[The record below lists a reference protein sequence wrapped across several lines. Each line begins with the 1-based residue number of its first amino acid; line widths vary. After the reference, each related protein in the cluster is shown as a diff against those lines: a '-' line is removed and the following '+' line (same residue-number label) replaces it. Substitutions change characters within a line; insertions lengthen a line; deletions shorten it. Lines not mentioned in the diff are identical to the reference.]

1 MRAFAITAAAT
12 VLAGA
17 APLAARETLVHDQ
30 VQYREAVARMQAGD
44 TIVLADGE
52 WRDAALTFSGEGKAG
67 QPITLTAQHSG
78 RVILTGRS
86 SLKLAGRYLVASNL
100 VFRDGHAPGDEVIA
114 FRTDSKHWAEHSR
127 ITGIVIDRFNNPDR
141 RREDHWVAIYGSDNR
156 VDHSHFEGKQ
166 NAGAMMVV
174 VRQKGMPLDNR
185 IRIDHVYFGPRPPL
199 GSNGGETIR
208 IGTSTESASDSHTI
222 VEDNLFE
229 QCDGEVEIVS
239 IKSGGNVVRRNLF
252 LKSQGSV
259 VLRHGSGNIVEDNVF
274 LGQGVAHSGGIR
286 VINERQTIRNNYMEG
301 LAGIDFTSAI
311 AVMNGVPNSPVNRY
325 MPVRQALIEHNSLI
339 DVARVTI
346 GAGADAER
354 SQAPRETRIADNLIT
369 GAGGQDPLRIEADIA
384 GVQFADNVV
393 DAKGVEVAGLAR
405 RTVQLARAKNGLLY
419 PVDPKLAALGVRR
432 DLVPITREQI
442 GVAWYAKPAS
452 REIAFGAGP
461 VVRVTP
467 AQSLSAQIGTAAP
480 GSVFELAAGS
490 YAVTEPLAL
499 RSPLTF
505 RAAERGGATLRMA
518 AATLFQIE
526 EGGSLALDGVVIDGA
541 GAPRQSGNA
550 VIRSSARPMLGNYRL
565 AITGTRFEHLDSAPG
580 FDVLATT
587 PATLAGDI
595 SIRDSAFTGVS
606 GAVLALAAESGKQ
619 GWYGAEQV
627 SIVGSQFDKVSTV
640 TDVLRSGSDESTF
653 GPRFTLS
660 GSTITG
666 SGAIKLSGVQ
676 ETAITGNRFQGSGGI
691 QIIHSV
697 GSPHTL
703 IRGNTLGRTPPPTV
717 IELAYKGRPRAVIA
731 DNEKGL

>member
-12 VLAGA
+12 VLAGTSPA
-17 APLAARETLVHDQ
+17 FARDLLVHDQ
-30 VQYREAVARMQAGD
+30 AQYREAAARLQPGD
-44 TIVLADGE
+44 SIILADGE
-52 WRDAALTFSGEGKAG
+52 WRDAALILTGEGKEG
-67 QPITLTAQHSG
+67 QPITLTAQHPG
-78 RVILTGRS
+78 RVILTGQS

-114 FRTDSKHWAEHSR
+114 FRTDAKHWAEQSR

-166 NAGAMMVV
+166 NAGAMLIV
-174 VRQKGMPLDNR
+174 VRQQGMPLDNR
-185 IRIDHVYFGPRPPL
+185 ARIDHVYFGPRPPL

-208 IGTSTESASDSHTI
+208 IGTSTESASDSHTV

-229 QCDGEVEIVS
+229 QCDGEVEIISV
-239 IKSGGNVVRRNLF
+239 KSGANIVRRNLF

-259 VLRHGSGNIVEDNVF
+259 VLRHGSGNIVEDNIF

-369 GAGGQDPLRIEADIA
+369 GAGGQDPLRLESDIA

-393 DAKGVEVAGLAR
+393 DAKGATAPGLAR
-405 RTVQLARAKNGLLY
+405 QAVTLARAKNGLLY
-419 PVDPKLAALGVRR
+419 PVDPALAALGARR
-432 DLVPITREQI
+432 DLTPITREQV
-442 GVAWYAKPAS
+442 GVDWYAKPAS
-452 REIAFGAGP
+452 RPVVFNAGP

-467 AQSLSAQIGTAAP
+467 AQSLSAQVAAAAP
-480 GSVFELAAGS
+480 GSVLELADGS
-490 YAVTEPLAL
+490 YPVTTPLAV
-499 RSPLTF
+499 RSPLTV
-505 RAAERGGATLRMA
+505 RAMTSGRATLRMA
-518 AATLFQIE
+518 GPTLFQLE
-526 EGGSLALDGVVIDGA
+526 EGGSLALDGVAIDGA
-541 GAPRQSGNA
+541 DAPRRPGNA
-550 VIRSSARPMLGNYRL
+550 VIRSSAQPMLENYRL
-565 AITGTRFEHLDSAPG
+565 TIADVRFEHLDGAPG

-606 GAVLALAAESGKQ
+606 GTVLALAAETGKE

-627 SIVGSQFDKVSTV
+627 SIASSQFDKVGTV
-640 TDVLRSGSDESTF
+640 ADMLRAGTDESTF

-660 GSTITG
+660 GSTIAG

-691 QIIHSV
+691 QVTHSV
-697 GSPHTL
+697 GSPHTM
-703 IRGNTLGRTPPPTV
+703 ISGNSLDRTPPPTV
-717 IELAYKGRPRAVIA
+717 VELAYKGPPRAVIA
-731 DNEKGL
+731 DNKKGL